1 MGIEGKMERL
11 CAPLSIEGGACFC
24 KAACECNPKRRDELM
39 KMKKPCGF
47 TLIEL
52 LVVIAII
59 AIIAAILLP
68 VLNQAIERAKRVN
81 CVSNLK
87 QWGTAL
93 QVYGADNN
101 SGIPCD
107 GMGAATL
114 QNGKQI
120 TQGGGTWCS
129 YVEPPS
135 GTPMDPYAWF
145 NELPSY
151 VADKPLSNY
160 WAKMV
165 GGRGINASTAAY
177 LGMPFPGQKGPIW
190 ECPSAHMD
198 LSTIQNGIL
207 QSADNPPA
215 NSGNPGQCGFFSYDM
230 NIDLKRGPGDS
241 GPGSGTLPWPRM
253 PRSTSF
259 RGPSATVFM
268 FDCVFDP
275 VTEQGVNGNP
285 GYNSVNPANR
295 QNSYA
300 ARHSLGGVINFLDG
314 HAAYYKDS
322 YVTNGNGSSSI
333 PYSSEPLIPDI
344 IWNAAGRGAE
354 IGM

>member
-1 MGIEGKMERL
+1 
-11 CAPLSIEGGACFC
+11 
-24 KAACECNPKRRDELM
+24 M
-39 KMKKPCGF
+39 KTKKSGF

-59 AIIAAILLP
+59 AILAAIMLP
-68 VLNQAIERAKRVN
+68 VLNQAIERAKRAN
-81 CVSNLK
+81 CLSNLK

-93 QVYGADNN
+93 QVYQTDND
-101 SGIPCD
+101 SGMPCD
-107 GMGAATL
+107 GMGAATKPD
-114 QNGKQI
+114 GAI
-120 TQGGGTWCS
+120 IQGGGAYCGS
-129 YVEPPS
+129 AEPPS

-145 NELPSY
+145 NQLPSY

-190 ECPSAHMD
+190 ECPSARMD
-198 LSTIQNGIL
+198 LSTIENGL
-207 QSADNPPA
+207 LASADNPP
-215 NSGNPGQCGFFSYDM
+215 SGASGPGACGFFSFDM
-230 NIDLKRGPGDS
+230 NIDLKRGPGDA
-241 GPGSGTLPWPRM
+241 GPGSSTLPWPRM
-253 PRSTSF
+253 PKLTSF
-259 RGPSATVFM
+259 RNPTATVFM

-275 VTEQGVNGNP
+275 VTEHGVNGAP
-285 GYNSVNPANR
+285 QYNSVNPANR

-322 YVTNGNGSSSI
+322 YVTNGNGSSSV